1 MTFEYIIDEQTK
13 KLSKDQTD
21 YVIKTVVS
29 DYKEY
34 DRLRTKNLSMADEL
48 SKKIFFNDRVKL
60 PDKTNK
66 YEKWK
71 IKVQMCKVFMFYQ
84 VLKAFI
90 WKNTYSNTNSMF
102 DVSGENLEADNESNR
117 QKAGLVDCF
126 EKMDYQKT
134 MDKVLDNFLIHGE
147 LITYCAWK
155 KKSEEYRKKIGAEDI
170 ENPKAIEA
178 LEKGSFFFVDE
189 KVVYDNPYVYYVD
202 PANFVFDN
210 SQKDNWDDCP
220 KIYRSFKTPNDIIN
234 NKFYKVTK
242 EQADDLKGMARNS
255 NPTDNRTASE
265 MRDETTKGR
274 TVEVLEHWGNLILDD
289 GSVLKNF
296 HAVVVA
302 GKYLVRF
309 ERNVGIVN
317 PFNFGTPITDPETGR
332 GISPLYC
339 TLPLAELQEDLMNR
353 TCDMQSLQENPPIYA
368 PEGFFDEDE
377 IRLYPGK
384 IIEYGDG
391 LNPDRIKQMQFSVG
405 VFLNDITFLSDLMAE
420 TSGIFPN
427 MAGADEQKAKTA
439 TEISTKAQGQLTR
452 LAMLIDYINQ
462 YTIIDDVKKVAKLR
476 ADFKQ
481 GEESVLVEKGNS
493 KEVITIDDEVRTGAY
508 RYKYSDRTATT
519 ERSNKADLMANAI
532 ERFAQYIPLNIQ
544 EIFTWYMEQK
554 DVENPERF
562 LQTQNSIPQEIQQLL
577 LQEPRIQ
584 ALCQAYEEQK
594 QNQAPAAS
602 QQPEQ
607 VVPDE
612 SVPEAQPIE

>member
-1 MTFEYIIDEQTK
+1 
-13 KLSKDQTD
+13 
-21 YVIKTVVS
+21 
-29 DYKEY
+29 
-34 DRLRTKNLSMADEL
+34 
-48 SKKIFFNDRVKL
+48 
-60 PDKTNK
+60 
-66 YEKWK
+66 
-71 IKVQMCKVFMFYQ
+71 
-84 VLKAFI
+84 
-90 WKNTYSNTNSMF
+90 MF

-126 EKMDYQKT
+126 EKMEYQKT
-134 MDKVLDNFLIHGE
+134 MDKVLDNFLVHGE

-155 KKSEEYRKKIGAEDI
+155 KKSEEYRKLVEQEDLLR

-242 EQADDLKGMARNS
+242 EQADDLKGMVRNS

-274 TVEVLEHWGNLILDD
+274 TVEVLEHWGNLTLDD

-309 ERNVGIVN
+309 ERNSGIVN
-317 PFNFGTPITDPETGR
+317 PFNFGTPIADPETGR

-353 TCDMQSLQENPPIYA
+353 TCDMQTLQENPPIYA

-384 IIEYGDG
+384 IIEFGDG
-391 LNPDRIKQMQFSVG
+391 LNPDRIKQMEFSVN

-481 GEESVLVEKGNS
+481 GEESVLVEKGTE
-493 KEVITIDDEVRTGAY
+493 KEVIKIDDEVRTGAY
-508 RYKYSDRTATT
+508 RYKYADRTATT

-532 ERFAQYIPLNIQ
+532 ERFAQYIPLNVQ

-562 LQTQNSIPQEIQQLL
+562 LQTQYSIPQEIQQKL
-577 LQEPRIQ
+577 LQDPRIQ
-584 ALCQAYEEQK
+584 AICQAYEEQK
-594 QNQAPAAS
+594 QNPAPAAS

-612 SVPEAQPIE
+612 SVPEAQPME

>member
-1 MTFEYIIDEQTK
+1 MTFEYIIDKQTK

-48 SKKIFFNDRVKL
+48 SKKIFFNDRVKM
-60 PDKTNK
+60 PDKTSK

-71 IKVQMCKVFMFYQ
+71 TKVQMCKVFMFYQ

-126 EKMDYQKT
+126 EKMEYQKT
-134 MDKVLDNFLIHGE
+134 MDKVLDNFLVHGE

-155 KKSEEYRKKIGAEDI
+155 KKSEEYRKLVGKDDMT
-170 ENPKAIEA
+170 NPKAIEA

-242 EQADDLKGMARNS
+242 EQADDLKGMVRNS

-274 TVEVLEHWGNLILDD
+274 TVEVLEHWGNLTLDD

-309 ERNVGIVN
+309 ERNSGIVN

-612 SVPEAQPIE
+612 SVPEAQPME